1 MCHSSSSPAILPV
14 TQCDFLL
21 SSLLVCNCSFSSVTG
36 REEMEEI
43 ELNGLSVVKCD
54 CGESRNGGNKK
65 GDNKDRPHTSAS
77 DSPTHKCCFVH
88 LILDTRPNL
97 QSTYVLWFKSR
108 IAVIILPLW
117 DSLEIQ
123 GLNNSI
129 QYLALPQ
136 KDSSL
141 QLSGYLVEYFIT
153 YSFPFATANP
163 MELCHMFGR
172 LLLNALSGTN
182 LCIDPLWKS
191 LNIAHY

>member
-14 TQCDFLL
+14 TQRDFLL
-21 SSLLVCNCSFSSVTG
+21 SSLLVCNWSFSSVTG

-43 ELNGLSVVKCD
+43 ELNGLSVVKCER
-54 CGESRNGGNKK
+54 GESWNGGNKK

-88 LILDTRPNL
+88 LNLDTRPNL
-97 QSTYVLWFKSR
+97 QSTYVLWFKSC

-153 YSFPFATANP
+153 SSFPFATANP
-163 MELCHMFGR
+163 IELCHMFGR
-172 LLLNALSGTN
+172 LLLDALSGTN